1 MFFSF
6 IQERDLKRTVGINT
20 GHVGTSDF
28 VLEPADIDFVM
39 ERGKRSL
46 EAFLKYYVASHHLKK
61 KPEYKRGSVDIR
73 KNSKCSLISSSSN
86 QSIDSGNM
94 LAIPAVTISTYV
106 MSPLAAEPSNAE
118 SHYSNRIQEET
129 SIAVN
134 SPKKSCRTKSASSGK
149 SVTISD
155 NIEIVQNTSKY
166 NSSSTDDVKQEEVCN
181 NDGQNEALEN
191 DYENSECVF
200 LLGDSSE
207 YQNNVTI
214 GKYGVIP
221 KHRNKDSSQ
230 ASTMLSTGGIQKINR
245 YSSTATDNTQFLD
258 EKPSFT
264 SNSTK
269 QSGFCSSVEGDVVVH
284 KSKGKYESSTTPL
297 LHSSESPDAIELHAL
312 SKGH

>member
-129 SIAVN
+129 SVAVN

-230 ASTMLSTGGIQKINR
+230 ASAMLSTGGIQKINR